1 MPSDERVVVEIAFD
15 GGQIMGA
22 RLTTA
27 SADELEQALAARNDG
42 ALTLDADDGRYT
54 IPLGRVVYVKRFTRE
69 ARLGFSSGSQGD
81 NRAPPSKRVRFKQ
94 PGLAAAPAKPPRP
107 LVGIASDTSVPG
119 LRETRR
125 GASLARWQ
133 MKPPPRRH

>member
-1 MPSDERVVVEIAFD
+1 MTAPTDERVVVAIAFD

-22 RLTTA
+22 RLTST

-69 ARLGFSSGSQGD
+69 ARLGFSSGS
-81 NRAPPSKRVRFKQ
+81 
-94 PGLAAAPAKPPRP
+94 
-107 LVGIASDTSVPG
+107 
-119 LRETRR
+119 
-125 GASLARWQ
+125 
-133 MKPPPRRH
+133 